1 MTPEGY
7 QKLMHEL
14 KRIKSVERPKIVAE
28 IEVAREHGDI
38 SENAEFH
45 AAKDKQAVLTAR
57 MRAIE
62 TKLAQA
68 EVIDP
73 VMTKQI
79 DKIVFGATVTLF
91 DNETEGEVLYKI
103 VGDDETDIKGN
114 KIGISSPLA
123 RGLIGKRLGDEVV
136 IRTPKGT
143 KEFEVL
149 QVEYV

>member
-1 MTPEGY
+1 MDRIPMTPEGY

-28 IEVAREHGDI
+28 IEV
-38 SENAEFH
+38 
-45 AAKDKQAVLTAR
+45 
-57 MRAIE
+57 
-62 TKLAQA
+62 AQA

-103 VGDDETDIKGN
+103 VGDDETDVKGN